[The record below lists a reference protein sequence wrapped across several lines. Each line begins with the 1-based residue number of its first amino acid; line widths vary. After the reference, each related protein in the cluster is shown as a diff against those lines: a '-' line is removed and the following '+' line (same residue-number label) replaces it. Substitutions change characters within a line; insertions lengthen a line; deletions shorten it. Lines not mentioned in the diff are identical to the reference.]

1 MAIWQARFTNFDGK
15 TSYSANLTLE
25 DLGDGRATG
34 TLRHLGGP
42 VKIEEIDLT
51 GAVHNNQYTLQ
62 GKTTAVEVDLELSF
76 TPFVYALT
84 GGSRFLD
91 LETKQTIHLFVITQG
106 IE

>member
-1 MAIWQARFTNFDGK
+1 MAIWEAKFTNFDGK
-15 TSYSANLTLE
+15 TTYTANLTLD
-25 DLGDGRATG
+25 DLGDGRAKG

-42 VKIEEIDLT
+42 TPIEEIDLA
-51 GAVHNNQYTLQ
+51 GVVHNNHFTVK
-62 GKTTAVEVDLELSF
+62 GSTAAVEVDLELSF

-106 IE
+106 VP

>member
-1 MAIWQARFTNFDGK
+1 MAIWQARFISFDGK
-15 TSYSANLTLE
+15 TTYTANLTLE

-34 TLRHLGGP
+34 TLRHLSGP
-42 VKIEEIDLT
+42 VKIEEIDLAGT
-51 GAVHNNQYTLQ
+51 VLNNHFTVQ
-62 GKTTAVEVDLELSF
+62 GNTMAVEVDLELSF

-91 LETKQTIHLFVITQG
+91 RETKQTIHLFVITQG

>member
-1 MAIWQARFTNFDGK
+1 MAIWEARFTNFDGK
-15 TSYSANLTLE
+15 TSYTANLTLE

-42 VKIEEIDLT
+42 VRIEEIDLA
-51 GAVHNNQYTLQ
+51 GAVHNNHYTLQ

>member
-1 MAIWQARFTNFDGK
+1 MAIWQARFISFDGE
-15 TSYSANLTLE
+15 TNYTANLTLE
-25 DLGDGRATG
+25 DQGDGRATG

-42 VKIEEIDLT
+42 TPVEEIDLA
-51 GAVHNNQYTLQ
+51 GVVHNNHFTVK

-91 LETKQTIHLFVITQG
+91 LKTKQTIHLFVITQG

>member
-1 MAIWQARFTNFDGK
+1 MAIWQARFISFDGE
-15 TSYSANLTLE
+15 TSYTANLTLE
-25 DLGDGRATG
+25 DQGDGRATG

-42 VKIEEIDLT
+42 TPVEEIDLA
-51 GAVHNNQYTLQ
+51 GVVHNNHFTVQ
-62 GKTTAVEVDLELSF
+62 GSTTTVEVDLELSF

-106 IE
+106 VE